1 MDSFTIMVKQFMDYL
16 QNERRYSGN
25 TITAYK
31 KDLEVFSLW
40 LRDNTAESEL
50 KMDDQK
56 QIVDFMLDFNKIDH
70 QKIRIFINYL
80 NRFGYKKKTLSR
92 KIATL
97 RSFFKFLSRQELID
111 SNPMIHII
119 SPKLDKSLPKF
130 MYEYQIEA
138 LMKAPDLSTN
148 VGLRDRAIMEV
159 LYASGIRVSE
169 LVSIKTRDVDLD
181 LGTIHVT
188 GKGNKERI
196 VPIGSYAISAI
207 NDYYKSGFLEDKGDY
222 LFYGVRGKQLGDRT
236 VRTLLDVYISQVSTT
251 LNISPHTFR
260 HSFATH
266 LLERGSDLRVVQ
278 TFLGHESLSTTQIY
292 THVTKNQL
300 KKTYDRAHP
309 RAKRKD

>member
-1 MDSFTIMVKQFMDYL
+1 MDNFFIMVKHFMEYL
-16 QNERRYSGN
+16 QNERRYSNN

-40 LRDNTAESEL
+40 LADNLKDAEQVKDEAGKVIDL
-50 KMDDQK
+50 N
-56 QIVDFMLDFNKIDH
+56 VNFNNIDH
-70 QKIRIFINYL
+70 HLIRKFINYL
-80 NRFGYKKKTLSR
+80 NRTGYKKRTMSR

-97 RSFFKFLSRQELID
+97 RSFFKFLTRQELIE
-111 SNPMIHII
+111 SNPMIHVI

-130 MYEYQIEA
+130 MYEYQVEA
-138 LMKAPDLSTN
+138 LMQAPDLSTTI
-148 VGLRDRAIMEV
+148 GLRDRAIMEV

-169 LVSIKTRDVDLD
+169 LVSIKTKDIDLD

-196 VPIGSYAISAI
+196 VPIGSYAIKSI
-207 NDYYKSGFLEDKGDY
+207 NDYYESGFLDDKGEY

-236 VRTLLDVYISQVSTT
+236 VRALLEKYINKVSTT
-251 LNISPHTFR
+251 LSISPHTFR

-292 THVTKNQL
+292 THITKNQL
-300 KKTYDRAHP
+300 KKTYEQAHP
-309 RAKRKD
+309 RAKKRD